1 MREFLFSPVVAWVW
15 LILLAALIAAGTI
28 VTFFYGLR
36 SKLRIVLLWTFRVL
50 ALALFVLMLAQPQ
63 QRQEEITVLRPQLAV
78 LVDTSESM
86 TDPAD
91 ETQPRRAEQVKKW
104 MESPAFTNQLADF
117 DVRVFA
123 FDQTLNEAGR
133 DVGKLQFKGDRSNVL
148 GALRQ
153 AQDRFRGQP
162 LSAICLLSDGLE
174 TINPVKPES
183 VTAPT
188 MVPVFTFELEKPFKP
203 KPKTKEVG
211 IIHADYPS
219 RVVVGWEVEMKIS
232 VRAVSMAGQT
242 VIVELWR
249 DGRKQQETTVAFG
262 EDEQNRDAAFT
273 VTHDRPGAVQYE
285 ARLADPAAKKDSGKA
300 PFVID
305 VVEPGNRVLYIQ
317 NTLSFDFKFLRK
329 AIEANRNLQLASYVR
344 WKDGKLVSLSSAGR
358 TMEGAALEF
367 VASSLARY
375 SVVIIGNLPVDSLSP
390 DDYKGL
396 REYVDKGGGLV
407 VLGGGNS
414 LLSQAVNA
422 TALKDVLPVTFGGSS
437 EYREGAFPVAITD
450 TGLHHPVF
458 GSLFAKLHEF
468 PPLQTLNVADGTD
481 ALAQVLVRAN
491 WLGRQVPLVTAKQFG
506 KGRVLTVAT
515 DTIFGWR
522 LAEKGWSGQMS
533 PYDTFWAQLMDWLIP
548 KEQEKGGTGK
558 LEVFTDRPNYFVGEK
573 PEVRAIVTLPGG
585 AKGPTQLA
593 LRVATPDEKTF
604 EYVMQAATLQ
614 TAAGRQVPGYRA
626 AVEPYVA
633 GVYVAEVTA
642 PIGGTNVAAQARFV
656 VSKPPT
662 EVTGQPIN
670 RELLAR
676 LAEITKGRFLPMG
689 EWDNWRKTLHVEEQ
703 HFSRV
708 QLLDLW
714 NNPVL
719 LGLLLAVLAM
729 DWIARKLWSLP

>member
-1 MREFLFSPVVAWVW
+1 MREFLFSPVMPWIW
-15 LILLAALIAAGTI
+15 LILLAVLIGVGAA

-36 SKLRIVLLWTFRVL
+36 SKWRIALLWTFR
-50 ALALFVLMLAQPQ
+50 ALALGLFVLVLGQPQ
-63 QRQEEITVLRPQLAV
+63 QRREEVTVLKPQLAV

-91 ETQPRRAEQVKKW
+91 ETQPRRSEQAAKW
-104 MESPAFTNQLADF
+104 LASPAFTNQLANF

-123 FDQTLNEAGR
+123 FDQSLSEAG
-133 DVGKLQFKGDRSNVL
+133 DVKKLAFKGDRSNVL

-162 LSAICLLSDGLE
+162 LAAICLLSDGLE
-174 TINPVKPES
+174 TINPAKAGDIAS
-183 VTAPT
+183 PT
-188 MVPVFTFELEKPFKP
+188 TVPVFTFELEKAFKP
-203 KPKTKEVG
+203 KPKTKEAG
-211 IIHADYPS
+211 IIHADYPG
-219 RVVVGWEVEMKIS
+219 RVVSGWEVEIKIS
-232 VRAVSMAGQT
+232 VRALAMAGQT

-262 EDEQNRDAAFT
+262 EDEQTRDAVFM
-273 VTHDRPGAVQYE
+273 VTHDRAGVAQYE
-285 ARLADPAAKKDSGKA
+285 ARLADPSAKKDSGKA

-329 AIEANRNLQLASYVR
+329 AIEANRNLQLAAYVR

-358 TMEGAALEF
+358 AMEGASLDFSA
-367 VASSLARY
+367 ASLARY
-375 SVVIIGNLPVDSLSP
+375 SVVIIGNLPVDSLSA

-396 REYVDKGGGLV
+396 RDYVEKGGGLV

-414 LLSQAVNA
+414 LLTPAINA
-422 TALKDVLPVTFGGSS
+422 TALKSVLPVTIGSGA

-458 GSLFAKLHEF
+458 GSLFAKIHEF
-468 PPLQTLNVADGTD
+468 QPLQTLNLTD
-481 ALAQVLVRAN
+481 ADPLAQVLVRAN
-491 WLGRQVPLVTAKQFG
+491 WLGRQVPLVTAKQVV

-548 KEQEKGGTGK
+548 KEQEKGTGEK
-558 LEVFTDRPNYFVGEK
+558 LEVFTDRPSYLVGEK

-593 LRVATPDEKTF
+593 LRVMTPDEKSF
-604 EYVMQAATLQ
+604 EYTMQSATLQ
-614 TAAGRQVPGYRA
+614 TAGGRQVPGYRV
-626 AVEPYVA
+626 AVEPHVA

-642 PIGGTNVAAQARFV
+642 PVSGTNVTAQARFV
-656 VSKPPT
+656 VAKPPT
-662 EVTGQPIN
+662 ELTGQPIN
-670 RELLAR
+670 RELLQR
-676 LAEITKGRFLPMG
+676 LAETSKGKFLALG
-689 EWDNWRKTLHVEEQ
+689 EWDNWRKSLHVEEQ

-714 NNPVL
+714 NHPLL

>member
-1 MREFLFSPVVAWVW
+1 MSEFIFSPVLAWVW
-15 LILLAALIAAGTI
+15 LIALAAVIAAGTV

-36 SKLRIVLLWTFRVL
+36 SKLRIVFLWTFRVF
-50 ALALFVLMLAQPQ
+50 ALALFVLVLGQPQ
-63 QRQEEITVLRPQLAV
+63 QRQEEITVLKPQLAV

-86 TDPAD
+86 TDPTD

-104 MESPAFTNQLADF
+104 LEGPAFTNQLANF
-117 DVRVFA
+117 DVRVFT

-133 DVGKLQFKGDRSNVL
+133 DFSKLQFKGDRSNVL

-153 AQDRFRGQP
+153 AADRFRGQP

-174 TINPVKPES
+174 TVNPIKTEN
-183 VTAPT
+183 VTAPAT
-188 MVPVFTFELEKPFKP
+188 VPVFTFELEKPFKP
-203 KPKTKEVG
+203 KPKEKEVG

-232 VRAVSMAGQT
+232 VRASSMAGQT
-242 VIVELWR
+242 VVVELWR
-249 DGRKQQETTVAFG
+249 DGRKLQEATVAFNQ
-262 EDEQNRDAAFT
+262 DVQSRDATFT
-273 VTHDRPGAVQYE
+273 VIHDRPGTMQYE
-285 ARLADPAAKKDSGKA
+285 ARLADPSAKKDSGKA
-300 PFVID
+300 PFVMD

-344 WKDGKLVSLSSAGR
+344 WKDGKLVSLTSAGR
-358 TMEGAALEF
+358 AMEGATLEF
-367 VASSLARY
+367 ASSSLARY
-375 SVVIIGNLPVDSLSP
+375 SVVIIGNLPVDSLSAE
-390 DDYKGL
+390 DYKGL

-422 TALKDVLPVTFGGSS
+422 TALKEVLPVTFGSGA

-491 WLGRQVPLVTAKQFG
+491 WMGRQVPLVTAKQFG

-515 DTIFGWR
+515 DTIYGWR

-548 KEQEKGGTGK
+548 KEQEKAGAGK
-558 LEVFTDRPNYFVGEK
+558 LEVFTDRPNYLVGEK
-573 PEVRAIVTLPGG
+573 PEVRAIVTLPGN
-585 AKGPTQLA
+585 AKAPTQLA
-593 LRVATPDEKTF
+593 LRVMTPDEKTF

-614 TAAGRQVPGYRA
+614 SAGGRQVPGFRA
-626 AVEPYVA
+626 AVEPHVP
-633 GVYVAEVTA
+633 GVYVAEATA
-642 PIGGTNVAAQARFV
+642 AIGGTNVTAQARFI

-662 EVTGQPIN
+662 ELTGQPIN
-670 RELLAR
+670 RELLQR
-676 LAEITKGRFLPMG
+676 LAETTKGQYLPL
-689 EWDNWRKTLHVEEQ
+689 EKWDDWRKTLHVEEQ

-714 NNPVL
+714 NNPIL